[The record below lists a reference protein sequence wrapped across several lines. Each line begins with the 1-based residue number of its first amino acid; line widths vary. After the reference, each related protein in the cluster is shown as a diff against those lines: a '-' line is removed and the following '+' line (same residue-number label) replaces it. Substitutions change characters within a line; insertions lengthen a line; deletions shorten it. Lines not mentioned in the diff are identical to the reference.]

1 MTEFPVTVTDAGAMV
16 TATQRLPGC
25 PPERALAAFTNP
37 AAVVRWW
44 RGVLSATLTP
54 GGPYIV
60 RFPSLGAAMSG
71 QVVRY
76 QPGSHLEFTWAWA
89 HDPAAPRRTVLV
101 TVAGDAGTGG
111 TLLTIVHGPH
121 GDGAAEATA
130 RAEHRE
136 GWEFFLPR
144 LGSLVSGQEPPA
156 GRSG

>member
-1 MTEFPVTVTDAGAMV
+1 VTEFPVTVEDAGAMV
-16 TATQRLPGC
+16 TATMRLPGC
-25 PPERALAAFTNP
+25 PPERALAAFTDP
-37 AAVVRWW
+37 AALVRWW
-44 RGVLSATLTP
+44 GGVLSAALTP

-76 QPGSHLEFTWAWA
+76 EPASHLEFTWAWD
-89 HDPAAPRRTVLV
+89 HDPAAPRRTVLI

-111 TLLTIVHGPH
+111 TQLTVVHGPH
-121 GDGAAEATA
+121 GDGATEATA

-144 LGSLVSGQEPPA
+144 LGALVSGLAPSRA
-156 GRSG
+156 RSE